1 MLSVAVMAGL
11 VSFSSFWGGGGVRGP
26 SKIDAAVSRFS
37 QLTAAGSSTVA
48 LVYARQAES
57 ALQAE
62 GVQATRAKNANSP
75 LKPWFFVGRVAA
87 PSAADVRRAI
97 HAQRALLV
105 ETAQQ
110 QHKPLRFLTSLSLAY
125 AVAETDDAQQLPTAG
140 VRLGSFRCD
149 SCGAFNEAHAQ
160 SCTNCGSPRSADA
173 PPPGGLTLAVAPQRE
188 RPLPLE
194 SCGFA
199 PSEAEDG
206 GGEAG

>member
-1 MLSVAVMAGL
+1 MVSVAALAGL
-11 VSFSSFWGGGGVRGP
+11 LSLGSFWGGGARAP
-26 SKIDAAVSRFS
+26 SKLDAATSRFS
-37 QLTAAGSSTVA
+37 QLADDGSSSVA

-62 GVQATRAKNANSP
+62 GVQATRAKNANSA

-97 HAQRALLV
+97 HAQRAILV
-105 ETAQQ
+105 ETAKQ
-110 QHKPLRFLTSLSLAY
+110 QHKPLRFLASLSLAY
-125 AVAETDDAQQLPTAG
+125 ADGTQQLPADG

-149 SCGAFNEAHAQ
+149 SCGAFNEAHST

-188 RPLPLE
+188 RPLSLE
-194 SCGFA
+194 SCGFV
-199 PSEAEDG
+199 PVQDDDHG
-206 GGEAG
+206 GAG